1 MDDGAHGCGF
11 DFLLNMLNVNHN
23 FLDLPPELSNPDT
36 SKVVVVGF
44 PYEATTTYGK
54 GTAKGPEAIIEASS
68 MIEFYDEELDAEPCQ
83 IGIATDM
90 SLGRFSADHKEA
102 VQQMS
107 MACEQ
112 WLSKKKF
119 VVGLGG
125 EHTVTVGLVRALKR
139 IYPNL
144 WVLQLDAH
152 SDLRDEYQGSSF
164 SHACAMARIQEM
176 CPYVGLGIRSALK
189 GEQSWLKPPSKVIY
203 AHKMHR
209 DRNWAEA
216 ALQTLGDP
224 VFITIDLD
232 FFDPSAV
239 PSVGTP
245 EPGGFQWV
253 ETMDFLKQVIR
264 TRKVVGFDVVE
275 LCPKPGF
282 AASDFFAAKL
292 IYKMLGYVF
301 VLK

>member
-1 MDDGAHGCGF
+1 MH
-11 DFLLNMLNVNHN
+11 NVNHN
-23 FLDLPPELSNPDT
+23 FLDLPQELSNPDT

-68 MIEFYDEELDAEPCQ
+68 MIEFYDEELDAETCQ
-83 IGIATDM
+83 IGIATDL
-90 SLGRFSADHKEA
+90 SLTSFSAGHETA
-102 VQQMS
+102 VNEIAT
-107 MACEQ
+107 ACER

-125 EHTVTVGLVRALKR
+125 EHTVTVGLVQAFKKV
-139 IYPNL
+139 YPDM

-152 SDLRDEYQGSSF
+152 SDLRDEYQGSLF
-164 SHACAMARIQEM
+164 SHASAMARIQEM
-176 CPYVGLGIRSALK
+176 CPYVGVGIRSALK

-203 AHKMHR
+203 AHEMHR
-209 DRNWAEA
+209 ERNWPET
-216 ALQTLGDP
+216 ALKALGDP

-245 EPGGFQWV
+245 EPGGFHWV
-253 ETMDFLKQVIR
+253 ETVDFLKQVIR
-264 TRKVVGFDVVE
+264 SRKVVGFDVVE
-275 LCPKPGF
+275 LSPKPGF
-282 AASDFFAAKL
+282 TASDFFAAKL
-292 IYKMLGYVF
+292 IYKTLGHIF
-301 VLK
+301 AQK